1 MQLDIVRIFK
11 GLEKGNIV
19 REIPIFNDCHQ
30 YIGKL
35 KPVDVELAQDKN
47 IIEALTKWRQK
58 FMRFFMTQFEATS
71 ERTEKWLKDIVLTDD
86 SRLLF
91 LIYDENNKLIG
102 NFGICN
108 IQEQNVELDNL
119 IRGEKGGHKHLIFF
133 SELTLISWLYSLGI
147 INIYL
152 RVFNNNFKTISLH
165 SSVGFKPKETL
176 ALQKNINNSNEITYI
191 TVPSSPQEGQLGL
204 IIMELDKS
212 SFMPR
217 YYNKEN
223 K

>member
-1 MQLDIVRIFK
+1 MLPEIVRIFK
-11 GLEKGNIV
+11 GLEEGNIV
-19 REIPIFNDCHQ
+19 REIPIFDDSHQ

-35 KPVDVELAQDKN
+35 KPIDIELVQDQMV
-47 IIEALTKWRQK
+47 IESLTKWRQK
-58 FMRFFMTQFEATS
+58 FMRFFMTQFEATP
-71 ERTEKWLKDIVLTDD
+71 ERTGKWLKNNVLTDD

-133 SELTLISWLYSLGI
+133 SELTLISWLYSLDVV
-147 INIYL
+147 NIYL
-152 RVFNNNFKTISLH
+152 RVFSNNFKTISLH
-165 SSVGFKPKETL
+165 SSVGFKPKEIL
-176 ALQKNINNSNEITYI
+176 ALQKDINNSNEITYI
-191 TVPSSPQEGQLGL
+191 AVPSSPQKEQLGL

-212 SFMPR
+212 SFTPH
-217 YYNKEN
+217 YHSKEN